1 MAIGARS
8 NWCSQHWVA
17 TPPAGSGIIFVVTTS
32 FGRYR
37 VDTVLARGGMGE
49 VFLGR
54 VDGAHG
60 FERPIV
66 IKVIRNDLI
75 TDERFAMMFVD
86 EARIAASLHH
96 RNIVQIV
103 DFDRFDN
110 GVFLVTEHV
119 DGCDLRQLLRE
130 LRSPPPL
137 PLAIAII
144 AELATGLH
152 AAHEATGTDGQSLQL
167 VHRDI
172 SPSNVLLGIH
182 GEVKLADFGVAKAR
196 SRSYHTVSGTIK
208 GKAPYMSP
216 EQILGGQ
223 LDRRSDIY
231 SIGTLMFELVTRTR
245 LFSGASNARAMQ
257 MILAGEVPAPESR
270 RADIPP
276 ALSAIL
282 RRSLAFDREE
292 RYATAEDLVDD
303 LDTLARAQHWSLSLA
318 QIAHA
323 VRVTKTRMQ
332 GRPPSTSTSGGD
344 T

>member
-1 MAIGARS
+1 M
-8 NWCSQHWVA
+8 
-17 TPPAGSGIIFVVTTS
+17 S

-37 VDTVLARGGMGE
+37 AESVIARGGMGE

-54 VDGAHG
+54 IDGEHG
-60 FERPIV
+60 FARPIV

-75 TDERFAMMFVD
+75 EDERFAMMFVD

-103 DFDRFDN
+103 DFDRFEN

-119 DGCDLRQLLRE
+119 DGCDLRHLLRE

-137 PLAIAII
+137 SLAVSII

-152 AAHEATGTDGQSLQL
+152 AAHEAVGSDGQSLQL

-172 SPSNVLLGIH
+172 SPSNVLLGVH

-223 LDRRSDIY
+223 LERRSDIF
-231 SIGTLMFELVTRTR
+231 SIGTLMFELTTRTR
-245 LFSGASNARAMQ
+245 LFSAANNARAMQ
-257 MILAGEVPAPESR
+257 MILAGEIPAPESR

-276 ALSAIL
+276 PLSAIMT
-282 RRSLAFDREE
+282 RALAFDRDA
-292 RYATAEDLVDD
+292 RYATAAELVDE

-323 VRVTKTRMQ
+323 VRVTRSRMD
-332 GRPPSTSTSGGD
+332 GRAGSATPTGESA
-344 T
+344 

>member
-1 MAIGARS
+1 M
-8 NWCSQHWVA
+8 VA
-17 TPPAGSGIIFVVTTS
+17 TGPAGSGIIDGVTQS

-54 VDGAHG
+54 IDGAYG
-60 FERPIV
+60 FERPVV
-66 IKVIRNDLI
+66 IKVIRNDLV

-96 RNIVQIV
+96 RNVVQIV

-119 DGCDLRQLLRE
+119 DGCDLRHLLRE

-137 PLAIAII
+137 SLAVTII

-152 AAHEATGTDGQSLQL
+152 AAHEAIGSDGQSLQL

-172 SPSNVLLGIH
+172 SPSNVLLGVH
-182 GEVKLADFGVAKAR
+182 GEVKLADFGIAKAR
-196 SRSYHTVSGTIK
+196 SRSYHTVSGSIK

-223 LDRRSDIY
+223 LDRRSDIF
-231 SIGTLMFELVTRTR
+231 SLGTLMFELVTRTR
-245 LFSGASNARAMQ
+245 LFSGTSNARAMQ
-257 MILAGEVPAPESR
+257 TILTGDVPDPVSR

-276 ALSAIL
+276 ALAAIMN
-282 RRSLAFDREE
+282 RALAFDRDQ
-292 RYATAEDLVDD
+292 RYATADELVDD
-303 LDTLARAQHWSLSLA
+303 IDTLARAQHWSLSLA
-318 QIAHA
+318 AIAHA

-332 GRPPSTSTSGGD
+332 GRPPSTTPTGGSA
-344 T
+344 

>member
-1 MAIGARS
+1 MATRE
-8 NWCSQHWVA
+8 
-17 TPPAGSGIIFVVTTS
+17 AGSGIIDVVTS

-37 VDTVLARGGMGE
+37 VDSVIARGGMGE

-54 VDGAHG
+54 IDGAHG

-66 IKVIRNDLI
+66 IKVIRNDLV
-75 TDERFAMMFVD
+75 TDERLAMMFVD

-103 DFDRFDN
+103 DFDRFDG

-119 DGCDLRQLLRE
+119 AGCDLRQLLRE

-137 PLAIAII
+137 SLAIAII

-152 AAHEATGTDGQSLQL
+152 AAHEATGPDGESLQL

-172 SPSNVLLGIH
+172 SPSNVLLGVH

-196 SRSYHTVSGTIK
+196 TRSYHTVSGTIK

-223 LDRRSDIY
+223 LDRRSDIF
-231 SIGTLMFELVTRTR
+231 SVGTLMFELVTRTR
-245 LFSGASNARAMQ
+245 LFSGATNAKAMQ
-257 MILAGEVPAPESR
+257 MILADEVPDPISR

-276 ALSAIL
+276 ALARIMK
-282 RRSLAFDREE
+282 RALAFDRDE
-292 RYATAEDLVDD
+292 RYASAEDLVDD
-303 LDTLARAQHWSLSLA
+303 LDTLARAEHLSLSLA
-318 QIAHA
+318 AIAHA
-323 VRVTKTRMQ
+323 VRVTQMRMQ
-332 GRPPSTSTSGGD
+332 GRPPSTGAD
-344 T
+344 A

>member
-1 MAIGARS
+1 M
-8 NWCSQHWVA
+8 
-17 TPPAGSGIIFVVTTS
+17 S

-54 VDGAHG
+54 IDGEHG

-66 IKVIRNDLI
+66 IKVIRNDLV
-75 TDERFAMMFVD
+75 TDERVAMMFVD

-103 DFDRFDN
+103 DFDRFDG

-119 DGCDLRQLLRE
+119 DGCDLRHLLRE

-137 PLAIAII
+137 SLAVSII

-152 AAHEATGTDGQSLQL
+152 AAHEAVGSDGQSLQL

-172 SPSNVLLGIH
+172 SPSNVLLGVH

-196 SRSYHTVSGTIK
+196 TRSYHTVSGTIK

-223 LDRRSDIY
+223 LDRRSDIF
-231 SIGTLMFELVTRTR
+231 SVGTLMFEIVTRTR
-245 LFSGASNARAMQ
+245 LFSGASNAKAMQ
-257 MILAGEVPAPESR
+257 MILAGEVPEPASR

-276 ALSAIL
+276 ALSAIIK
-282 RRSLAFDREE
+282 RTLAFDRDE
-292 RYATAEDLVDD
+292 RYATAAELVEDIDGI
-303 LDTLARAQHWSLSLA
+303 ARAQRWSLSLA

-332 GRPPSTSTSGGD
+332 GRPPSATPAGG
-344 T
+344 TA

>member
-1 MAIGARS
+1 M
-8 NWCSQHWVA
+8 
-17 TPPAGSGIIFVVTTS
+17 S

-54 VDGAHG
+54 IDGEHG

-66 IKVIRNDLI
+66 IKVIRNDLV
-75 TDERFAMMFVD
+75 TDERVAMMFVD

-103 DFDRFDN
+103 DFDRFDG

-119 DGCDLRQLLRE
+119 DGCDLRHLLRE

-137 PLAIAII
+137 SLAVSII

-152 AAHEATGTDGQSLQL
+152 AAHEAVGSDGQSLQL

-172 SPSNVLLGIH
+172 SPSNVLLGVH

-196 SRSYHTVSGTIK
+196 TRSYHTVSGTIK

-223 LDRRSDIY
+223 LDRRSDIF
-231 SIGTLMFELVTRTR
+231 SVGTLMFEIVTRTR
-245 LFSGASNARAMQ
+245 LFSGASNAKAMQ
-257 MILAGEVPAPESR
+257 MILAGEVPEPASR

-276 ALSAIL
+276 ALSAIIK
-282 RRSLAFDREE
+282 RTLAFDRDE
-292 RYATAEDLVDD
+292 RYATAAELVDD
-303 LDTLARAQHWSLSLA
+303 IDGLARAQRWSLSLA

-332 GRPPSTSTSGGD
+332 GRPASATPAGG
-344 T
+344 TA

>member
-1 MAIGARS
+1 
-8 NWCSQHWVA
+8 VA
-17 TPPAGSGIIFVVTTS
+17 TRAAGSGIIDGVTTT

-37 VDTVLARGGMGE
+37 VDSVLARGGMGE

-54 VDGAHG
+54 IDGEHG

-75 TDERFAMMFVD
+75 ADERFAMMFVD

-137 PLAIAII
+137 SLAVSII

-172 SPSNVLLGIH
+172 SPSNVLLGVH

-223 LDRRSDIY
+223 LDRRSDIF

-245 LFSGASNARAMQ
+245 LFSSASNAKAMQ
-257 MILAGEVPAPESR
+257 LILAADIPPPESR

-276 ALSAIL
+276 ALSAIVT
-282 RRSLAFDREE
+282 RALAFDRDE
-292 RYATAEDLVDD
+292 RYATAADLVDD
-303 LDTLARAQHWSLSLA
+303 LDALARAQHWSLSLEA
-318 QIAHA
+318 IAHA
-323 VRVTKTRMQ
+323 VRVTKSRMH
-332 GRPPSTSTSGGD
+332 GRPASSTPTGGSA
-344 T
+344 

>member
-1 MAIGARS
+1 MIDIVS
-8 NWCSQHWVA
+8 
-17 TPPAGSGIIFVVTTS
+17 TT

-37 VDTVLARGGMGE
+37 VDSVLARGGMGE

-54 VDGAHG
+54 IDGEHG

-66 IKVIRNDLI
+66 IKVIRNDLV
-75 TDERFAMMFVD
+75 TDERVAMMFVD

-103 DFDRFDN
+103 DFDRFDG

-130 LRSPPPL
+130 LRSAPPL
-137 PLAIAII
+137 PLAVAIV

-152 AAHEATGTDGQSLQL
+152 AAHEAKAGDGQLLQL

-196 SRSYHTVSGTIK
+196 TRSYHTVSGTIK

-231 SIGTLMFELVTRTR
+231 SVGVLMFELVTRTR
-245 LFSGASNARAMQ
+245 LFSGLGNARAMQ
-257 MILAGEVPAPESR
+257 TILAG
-270 RADIPP
+270 DIPDP
-276 ALSAIL
+276 VG
-282 RRSLAFDREE
+282 RRSDIPSALAEIMKRALAFDRDQ
-292 RYATAEDLVDD
+292 RYATAADLVDD
-303 LDTLARAQHWSLSLA
+303 LDTVARTEHWSLSLA

-323 VRVTKTRMQ
+323 VRITKTRMQ
-332 GRPPSTSTSGGD
+332 GRPPSVAPAELT
-344 T
+344 

>member
-1 MAIGARS
+1 MIE
-8 NWCSQHWVA
+8 
-17 TPPAGSGIIFVVTTS
+17 IVTTS

-37 VDTVLARGGMGE
+37 VDSVLARGGMGE

-54 VDGAHG
+54 IDGEYG

-66 IKVIRNDLI
+66 IKVIRNDLV
-75 TDERFAMMFVD
+75 TDERVAMMFVD

-130 LRSPPPL
+130 LRSAPPL
-137 PLAIAII
+137 SLAISII
-144 AELATGLH
+144 AELATGLG
-152 AAHEATGTDGQSLQL
+152 AAHEAIGTDGQSLQL

-172 SPSNVLLGIH
+172 SPSNVLLGVH

-196 SRSYHTVSGTIK
+196 SRSYHTVSGSIK

-223 LDRRSDIY
+223 LDRRSDIF
-231 SIGTLMFELVTRTR
+231 SVGTLMFELVTRTR
-245 LFSGASNARAMQ
+245 LFSGANNAKAMQ
-257 MILAGEVPAPESR
+257 QILAADIPAPESR

-276 ALSAIL
+276 ALSAIMK
-282 RRSLAFDREE
+282 RALAFDRDE
-292 RYATAEDLVDD
+292 RYATAEELVED
-303 LDTLARAQHWSLSLA
+303 LDTLARANHWSMSLA

-323 VRVTKTRMQ
+323 VRVTKFRMH
-332 GRPPSTSTSGGD
+332 GRPASTGSES
-344 T
+344 